1 MDTYD
6 RILVP
11 VDGSDGAERASRH
24 ALAIAAATEATVE
37 FLHVVD
43 AGGGLGPLGSP
54 PDADVRLEHGRTVLS
69 TAEGL
74 ADDAGVD
81 ATTELREGRS
91 HEEILAYAAERE
103 SDLVAMGRRGAGGA
117 SDRLLGGVTDKVLR
131 AGRVPVLVVPRTDRT
146 APGSAGYRRILLPT
160 DGSDCAMAAARWG
173 AGLAAAFG
181 ATVHVVSVV
190 DVQAAGGIF
199 DAGGVSGSFVEEL
212 ESRGESAV
220 SAMVDRV
227 AETAADPVE
236 TTVLRGRPH
245 EALARYA
252 EREAV
257 DLVAMGA
264 HGRSGVQRMVLGS
277 VTDRLLRTVDVPVL
291 VVPMGD

>member
-24 ALAIAAATEATVE
+24 ALAIAAATGATVE

-43 AGGGLGPLGSP
+43 AGGLGALGSRLDP
-54 PDADVRLEHGRTVLS
+54 EVVRERGRTILA
-69 TAEGL
+69 TAREL
-74 ADDAGVD
+74 ADDAGLD

-91 HEEILAYAAERE
+91 HEEILAYADERGC
-103 SDLVAMGRRGAGGA
+103 DLVVMGRRGAGGA
-117 SDRLLGGVTDKVLR
+117 ADRLLGGVTDKVLR
-131 AGRVPVLVVPRTDRT
+131 AGRVPVLVVPRTDLT
-146 APGSAGYRRILLPT
+146 AAGSIEYRRVLLST
-160 DGSDCAMAAARWG
+160 DGSDCAMAAAEWG
-173 AGLAAAFG
+173 ARLSAAVG

-190 DVQAAGGIF
+190 DVQAAGGLF
-199 DAGGVSGSFVEEL
+199 DAGGVSESFVEQL

-227 AETAADPVE
+227 AAVTDRPVE
-236 TTVLRGRPH
+236 TAVVRGRPH
-245 EALARYA
+245 EALARYV
-252 EREAV
+252 EREDV

-291 VVPMGD
+291 VVPMAE